1 MGLNLRITAPR
12 ILAINTT
19 RADNSTYYGK
29 GIGSVDVRF
38 QGLLDRPSINVNS
51 VTSEGTYIVINLAD
65 VESARGR
72 SFIRFRNDADV
83 VTSSLSNRTNITG
96 LNFEMNLTATPAAVV
111 EIKLE
116 ENPPESIVGSG
127 SGNVQLSISRTG
139 DFSMYGEYE
148 IDRGDYLFRS
158 FVIINKPFQLRRGGT
173 IRWNGDPYNAEIN
186 IEADYSGLR
195 ASVTT
200 LLAEYLVNA
209 SQEARNE
216 AGRKTDVQL
225 KLLLT
230 GTLLEPEINFD
241 LSFPNLSGELAG
253 YADTKLRV
261 LKSNQNAMNEQVFGL
276 LWAGSFL
283 PSNVL
288 QSNSSL
294 ALAGEGITN
303 SLSEFLS
310 GQVSS
315 LFSSVISRWVEDVDF
330 ISDIDFDVGYSRGTQ
345 FDPTDPNGISQGYD
359 EWEVRVQ
366 PRLLNDRV
374 LIDAGANYGTGSSI
388 GTGTYFVGDYALE
401 YLLTR
406 DGRLKVRFYHR
417 NEQTIEGRKNKL
429 GIGLAWRRE
438 FDSFDEWL
446 GGLRK
451 QAKSLKDPEADLD
464 Q

>member
-1 MGLNLRITAPR
+1 
-12 ILAINTT
+12 
-19 RADNSTYYGK
+19 
-29 GIGSVDVRF
+29 
-38 QGLLDRPSINVNS
+38 
-51 VTSEGTYIVINLAD
+51 VINLAD
-65 VESARGR
+65 VESTRGR
-72 SFIRFRNDADV
+72 SFIRFRNDEEV
-83 VTSSLSNRTNITG
+83 VTGSLSNRTNITG
-96 LNFEMNLTATPAAVV
+96 LNFDMNLTATPAAVV

-127 SGNVQLSISRTG
+127 NGNVQLSISRTG

-148 IDRGDYLFRS
+148 IERGDYLFRS

-195 ASVTT
+195 ASVST
-200 LLAEYLVNA
+200 LLAEYIQSA
-209 SQEARNE
+209 SQEAQNE

-310 GQVSS
+310 SQVSS
-315 LFSSVISRWVEDVDF
+315 LFSNVISKWVEDVDF
-330 ISDIDFDVGYSRGTQ
+330 ISDIDFDVGYTRATQ
-345 FDPTDPNGISQGYD
+345 FDPTDPRGTTQGYD

-366 PRLLNDRV
+366 PSLLNDRV

-401 YLLTR
+401 YVLTR
-406 DGRLKVRFYHR
+406 DGRLKIRFYHR

-446 GGLRK
+446 GGLK
-451 QAKSLKDPEADLD
+451 KETKSLKDKKDPELN